1 MVSSISSSTVSD
13 WASQLF
19 SKLDTK
25 NQGYISKDGLTT
37 ALKSSEGKGPQVSAG
52 DTFSQL
58 DGDGDGKITKSELT
72 DAVSKVADLL
82 NAQAD
87 ASRVRQAARPDSPQ
101 PAGGAGGPPPAHG
114 AGGAGGAEGA
124 SSTSG
129 TSYVA
134 AADTNGDGAVSE
146 EEEAAYE
153 KLQASGG
160 ADAANAASGT
170 GSAGG
175 AGKAGH
181 AHKPDAAHELA
192 RALQQLQAYV
202 DNSDSS
208 AAASSAAAATTSVDV
223 SA

>member
-13 WASQLF
+13 WAGQLF

-25 NQGYISKDGLTT
+25 NQGYISKDDLAT
-37 ALKSSEGKGPQVSAG
+37 ALKSSEGKGPQVNAD

-58 DGDGDGKITKSELT
+58 DGDGDGKVTKSELT

-87 ASRVRQAARPDSPQ
+87 ASRVRHAGRPDSPQ
-101 PAGGAGGPPPAHG
+101 PGGGAGGPPPAHG

-124 SSTSG
+124 SSTGG

-160 ADAANAASGT
+160 ADAA
-170 GSAGG
+170 SATSSTGG

-202 DNSDSS
+202 DNSGGDGSAALSS
-208 AAASSAAAATTSVDV
+208 AASATTSIDV